1 LIAAWPNGNRLAVRQ
16 ISTQRFILAGARRH
30 LIIKAGWLTN
40 LNSLGYTAFSADYS
54 SGRDA
59 RLADDESESIGLFV
73 QQKLDSV
80 GLDLYGGFR
89 RYEVERPD
97 IDLRPMNVF
106 VLGTIFTF

>member
-1 LIAAWPNGNRLAVRQ
+1 MNINVGLVG
-16 ISTQRFILAGARRH
+16 GEARGGRDPSAY
-30 LIIKAGWLTN
+30 IIKAGWLTN
-40 LNSLGYTAFSADYS
+40 LNSFGYTAFSIDFS
-54 SGRDA
+54 SGSDA
-59 RLADDESESIGLFV
+59 RLADDEAESFGLFV

>member
-1 LIAAWPNGNRLAVRQ
+1 
-16 ISTQRFILAGARRH
+16 
-30 LIIKAGWLTN
+30 
-40 LNSLGYTAFSADYS
+40 
-54 SGRDA
+54 
-59 RLADDESESIGLFV
+59 V